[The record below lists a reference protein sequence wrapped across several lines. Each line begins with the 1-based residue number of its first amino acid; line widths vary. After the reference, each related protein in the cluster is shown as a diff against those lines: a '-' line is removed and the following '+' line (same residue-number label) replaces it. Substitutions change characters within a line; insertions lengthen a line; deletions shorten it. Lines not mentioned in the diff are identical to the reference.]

1 MGFRNGDEGE
11 WIDLIDDVFHLFH
24 LIPRNDTVD
33 NIQVLTAVIAHPADK
48 GNPAT
53 QIVRYLFGNFFW
65 FRGNDKEAFSSKTTF
80 SNQVDHK
87 GVNQDKEE
95 GIHSCADILEDY
107 DNSYQNNGIDN
118 QHEFSHGEG
127 SVFVKDASE
136 DICSSSG
143 SSSIEDNP

>member
-1 MGFRNGDEGE
+1 MGQEVLNCKWGIFREE
-11 WIDLIDDVFHLFH
+11 LHSDVCL
-24 LIPRNDTVD
+24 LYT
-33 NIQVLTAVIAHPADK
+33 
-48 GNPAT
+48 
-53 QIVRYLFGNFFW
+53 
-65 FRGNDKEAFSSKTTF
+65 S
-80 SNQVDHK
+80 K

-136 DICSSSG
+136 DISSSR
-143 SSSIEDNP
+143 SSPSIEDDP